1 MTRWLLWLAIVMLAT
16 TAFAQT
22 GSPVARPSGA
32 ATEFFVERSG
42 GGYEVTVSP
51 QFVTVFYL
59 PERATRA
66 LASNQKDFVITI
78 MRDTV
83 VVRPTKDE
91 RGLTANLNIDMK
103 SMRISVVLKVG
114 KPEEAMAQ
122 VIFSKAKEKA
132 EIDRKVDEAL
142 APLRAELERTRAQ
155 LQEEVRAAAD
165 GAIADAMAQ
174 GYSEVELE
182 GIARDDA
189 NVIVRVP
196 RTVRI
201 GDSLYVQFTL
211 QNRGGT
217 PYLLRDAT
225 LVQGGKVISGRT
237 SFLPREGSLGKV
249 VAGESGRGVLVVPL
263 TAFSAAK
270 AFELRLTREPAGQSL
285 SVKDLRA
292 P

>member
-1 MTRWLLWLAIVMLAT
+1 MTRWLLAMAILTAAT
-16 TAFAQT
+16 TAAAQT
-22 GSPVARPSGA
+22 GSPLARPSGA

-59 PERATRA
+59 PERAIRA
-66 LASNQKDFVITI
+66 LASNQKDFVITV

-217 PYLLRDAT
+217 PFLLRDAT
-225 LVQGGKVISGRT
+225 LVQAGKTIGGRT

-249 VAGESGRGVLVVPL
+249 VAGASGRGVLVVPL
-263 TAFSAAK
+263 TALSAGK
-270 AFELRLTREPAGQSL
+270 AFELRLTREPAGQAL